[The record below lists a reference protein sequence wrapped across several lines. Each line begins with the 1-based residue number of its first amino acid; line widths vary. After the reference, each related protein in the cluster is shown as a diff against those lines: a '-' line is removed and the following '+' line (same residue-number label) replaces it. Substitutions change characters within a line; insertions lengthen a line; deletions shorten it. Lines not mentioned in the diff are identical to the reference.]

1 MSLLSKLAFSGLGIA
16 TLIVG
21 IAFFFMNP
29 EQCPEQYTQAQVDA
43 SSCIVGANIGLGI
56 MMILAAIIAVVS
68 CLLAV
73 MAAYKHNRK

>member
-1 MSLLSKLAFSGLGIA
+1 MSFLSKLAFSGLGIA

-29 EQCPEQYTQAQVDA
+29 EQCPEQYTQAQADA

-56 MMILAAIIAVVS
+56 MMMLAAIIGIVS
-68 CLLAV
+68 CVLAAI
-73 MAAYKHNRK
+73 AAYRHNRK